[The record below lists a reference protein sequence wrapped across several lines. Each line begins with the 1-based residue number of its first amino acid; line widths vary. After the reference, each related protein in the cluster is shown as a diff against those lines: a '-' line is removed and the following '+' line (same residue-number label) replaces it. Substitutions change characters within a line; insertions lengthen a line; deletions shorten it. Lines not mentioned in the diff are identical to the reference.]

1 MGLKSETPYWKQV
14 GILLKNQ
21 ILNFVFGVFV
31 LCQYWPIERTIKKH
45 WSQHCGRKSV
55 LRNYMPEVKHH
66 AITWSHG
73 IFFWFLHVKKHSI
86 CLYRLVRVRKAQPTR
101 GTWACRGWGRDPL
114 KSLYVTTLRR
124 LEPVLVNVCRETTVA
139 ALDCQ
144 RSSVAE
150 KDSDSVFICTRIFLD
165 HYLFHFGKKVR

>member
-73 IFFWFLHVKKHSI
+73 IFFWFLHVKKTQHLPLQTRQSEESSANPRD
-86 CLYRLVRVRKAQPTR
+86 LGMSWMRPGSTQVFVRDDSASA
-101 GTWACRGWGRDPL
+101 WACAGECVPRDDSCCAGLSMKQRGRKRLGQCFY
-114 KSLYVTTLRR
+114 LYTYFF
-124 LEPVLVNVCRETTVA
+124 
-139 ALDCQ
+139 
-144 RSSVAE
+144 RS
-150 KDSDSVFICTRIFLD
+150 FLIP
-165 HYLFHFGKKVR
+165 FW